1 MQRKPWDLDSYTE
14 RIQQGPCFLCELV
27 RGNPELP
34 HHIIYED
41 DNAIA
46 FLNKYPSLYGH
57 TLVAPKRH
65 REQVTG
71 DFTLEEYQ
79 TLQTIVY
86 RVSEAIRRV
95 LQPERIYIL
104 SLGSQQGNRHVHWHI
119 APLPPGV
126 PYERQQLQ
134 ALAVEEGFLDLSD
147 EEMAELAARIGQA
160 VV

>member
-1 MQRKPWDLDSYTE
+1 MKRKPWDLDAYVE
-14 RIQQGPCFLCELV
+14 RIQLGPCFLCELV
-27 RGNPELP
+27 CGNPEYQ
-34 HHIIYED
+34 HHVIYED

-57 TLVAPKRH
+57 TLVAPKQH

-71 DFTLEEYQ
+71 DFTLDEYQ
-79 TLQTIVY
+79 TLQTVIY

-95 LQPERIYIL
+95 LEPERIYIG

-126 PYERQQLQ
+126 PYEKQQLQ
-134 ALAVEEGFLDLSD
+134 ALAVEEGYLDLSD
-147 EEMAELAARIGQA
+147 EEMTELATRIERA
-160 VV
+160 IS